1 MKEKVKHAE
10 NPTNKSFGI
19 VFFIFFLLV
28 SIWPIL
34 KNGDLRIWS
43 LILSIIFL
51 VLGLINS
58 KLLTPLNI
66 LWNKL
71 GIFLGKF
78 ISPIVMGIIFF
89 LVVTPIGLFS
99 RVLGK
104 DFLKLKKNNAKKTYW
119 IKKDNY
125 KTSMKKQF

>member
-104 DFLKLKKNNAKKTYW
+104 DFLKLKKK
-119 IKKDNY
+119 
-125 KTSMKKQF
+125 

>member
-1 MKEKVKHAE
+1 M
-10 NPTNKSFGI
+10 
-19 VFFIFFLLV
+19 LV

-99 RVLGK
+99 RLLSK

-125 KTSMKKQF
+125 KSSMKKQF